1 MGKVKHLVEEVRQE
15 VSDLFH
21 ENSEISLEEVKQTLR
36 NYYFFV
42 DKTNG
47 YFIDENL
54 VEEIYNQ
61 QTEVQI

>member
-1 MGKVKHLVEEVRQE
+1 MGKVKHLVEDVRE
-15 VSDLFH
+15 HISDLFYD
-21 ENSEISLEEVKQTLR
+21 NDALSLEEVKQTLR

-54 VEEIYNQ
+54 VEEIYNE